1 MASMILTPVPA
12 QGGGA
17 CEKGD
22 QYEGAL
28 KLRPAWGFEIK
39 FQAGKIGD
47 KQPVDVTLGVSPK
60 VLHTPQPCL
69 GL

>member
-1 MASMILTPVPA
+1 MILTLVPA

-28 KLRPAWGFEIK
+28 KLRPSWGFEIK
-39 FQAGKIGD
+39 FQAGKIGG
-47 KQPVDVTLGVSPK
+47 KQPVDVTLGVSIPESSRL
-60 VLHTPQPCL
+60 VSVAWDF
-69 GL
+69 